1 MKAPGTDKSRV
12 VRLPKKLRF
21 VVRSFAFFFFL
32 SLFLSLSFQTNA
44 RHDLTAIRAAGLIGE
59 LANYCVKRSG
69 ICARITRS
77 LVHNELIKRP
87 R

>member
-21 VVRSFAFFFFL
+21 VAHLRFFFFV
-32 SLFLSLSFQTNA
+32 SLPLSLS
-44 RHDLTAIRAAGLIGE
+44 LTRFNPTLEATRATTIRAAGLIGE

-69 ICARITRS
+69 I
-77 LVHNELIKRP
+77 
-87 R
+87 